1 MRVDGAVET
10 DAARRLS
17 GGERIEVLP
26 EGAAPAVADRGA
38 GLLAHVD
45 REVVVVRKPA
55 GVLTLPVDERD
66 RDTLLHRVAAAVRRR
81 ETRYGGGGGGGA
93 PLRAVQRLDRDT
105 SGLLVF
111 ARTVGAQRALQE
123 QLRARSVERRYLALV
138 HGEPQD
144 GVHATHFVA
153 DRGDGLRGS
162 WRPRRGRRETAPP
175 ADAKHAVTRVRAVE
189 RLRGAT
195 LVACELET
203 GRQHQIRIHLSEAG
217 HPLVGESLYVR
228 DYPGPWIRAPRAML
242 HATVLGFTHP
252 LSGRRLR
259 YEEPPP
265 ADFQAVL
272 ARLRRR

>member
-1 MRVDGAVET
+1 VRVDGAVET
-10 DAARRLS
+10 DPARRLS
-17 GGERIEVLP
+17 GEERIEVLP
-26 EGAAPAVADRGA
+26 EAAVPIAADRGA
-38 GLLAHVD
+38 GLLVHVD
-45 REVVVVRKPA
+45 REVVVARKPA

-81 ETRYGGGGGGGA
+81 ETRYGGGGGA

-111 ARTVGAQRALQE
+111 ARTIPAQRALQE
-123 QLRARSVERRYLALV
+123 QLRAKSVERRYLALV
-138 HGEPQD
+138 HGEPRD
-144 GVHATHFVA
+144 GVHDTHLVA

-162 WRPRRGRRETAPP
+162 WRPRRGRSAVPP
-175 ADAKHAVTRVRAVE
+175 ADAKRAVTRVRVLE
-189 RLRGAT
+189 RLRGAC

-228 DYPGPWIRAPRAML
+228 DFAGPWIRAPRAML
-242 HATVLGFTHP
+242 HATLLGFLHP
-252 LSGRRLR
+252 IAERRLR

-265 ADFQAVL
+265 ADFQAML
-272 ARLRRR
+272 ARLRGRR